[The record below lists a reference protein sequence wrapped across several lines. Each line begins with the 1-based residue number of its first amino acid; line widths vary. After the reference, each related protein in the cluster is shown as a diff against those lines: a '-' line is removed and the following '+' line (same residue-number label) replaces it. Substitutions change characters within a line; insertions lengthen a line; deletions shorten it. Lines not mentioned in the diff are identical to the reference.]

1 VFKSFRHSPARE
13 RRRNVVLLRA
23 LLLVATGGLL
33 LASTDGAARPA
44 ALALLIG
51 FLATDV
57 ALLFLPLRVVHTFRF
72 DLVIGG
78 LDTVLLGLGIHLAG
92 ESLGPLP
99 ISCLLMVLVV
109 AVAHFR
115 LHAVAGATAVSGL
128 HAWFV
133 LAHPET
139 ALAAPAFAVQIL
151 LLGGVALYYGYLVE
165 GLHRVRSLEEAEHLS
180 RRELLTLLDILDA
193 ITSSLDLYHVTGTIV
208 RKITTLIPATRC
220 SMLLIEQPSERCF
233 VMASHDDPNLRML
246 EIDLKKYP
254 EVRRAVET
262 RQPVMIRDIA
272 SDPLLESVRDGLK
285 HLDFLS
291 IMVVP
296 LTFGKD
302 VLGTLCIKTARAQ
315 REFSERELNFCN
327 AVARASANALKN
339 ALLHHQVTDE
349 SRRHRRTGRM
359 LSSVLDHTPDVVL
372 TTDEEGRITEFNVG
386 AEKLLGHSKAGI
398 VGGPVAA
405 LFEEGG
411 EELVRRVLAGETLDR
426 HRCQLRR
433 RDGDIAELELNLAP
447 LKDDADSVVG
457 TVWVGHDISE
467 LKATQ
472 LQLLQAEKLSAIGE
486 IISGVAHELNNP
498 LSGVLGFSQL
508 LMGRHEATPIS
519 ADLEKIHDAAL
530 RCQKIVKNLLAFARG
545 HAPSR
550 KYLGVNG
557 IIEKTLDLK
566 RYRLQVSDIEVR
578 TELEPGLPRTMLDF
592 HRIQQVL
599 LNLINNAEHAM
610 TETAGRSGRLFIRT
624 TSAGGSIRIEVTD
637 NGCGMDAK
645 TLERIFDP
653 FFTTKEEGKGT
664 GLGLSVSYGI
674 VKEHGGRIQAR
685 SRKGEGTT
693 FVIELPILAG
703 ESAPEEREAPVEA
716 PAPRRGGALRGHLLV
731 VDDEPMILD
740 LLLDILGE
748 AGHHM
753 DSAANG
759 AEACRKVAAR
769 QYDVVIT
776 DVRMPQMSGTELYR
790 KILALRPEMK
800 GRIVFMSGD
809 LIDEETARFLEETG
823 APAVAKPVEIAELLD
838 TVSRTLERSAA
849 RVPRSA

>member
-1 VFKSFRHSPARE
+1 MVKSFRYSPARE

-23 LLLVATGGLL
+23 LLLAATGGLL
-33 LASTDGAARPA
+33 LASLDGVARPA
-44 ALALLIG
+44 ALALLVG
-51 FLATDV
+51 FLLTDIV
-57 ALLFLPLRVVHTFRF
+57 LLLLPLRIVHTFRF

-78 LDTVLLGLGIHLAG
+78 LDTLFLALGIHFAG
-92 ESLGPLP
+92 ASLGALP
-99 ISCLLMVLVV
+99 VSCLLMALVV
-109 AVAHFR
+109 ALAHFR
-115 LHAVAGATAVSGL
+115 LHAVAGATAVSAL

-133 LAHPET
+133 LG
-139 ALAAPAFAVQIL
+139 AAAATPGSVFAVQML
-151 LLGGVALYYGYLVE
+151 LLGSVALYYGYLVE

-180 RRELLTLLDILDA
+180 RRELVTLLDILDA

-220 SMLLIEQPSERCF
+220 SMLLVEQPSDRCF

-254 EVRRAVET
+254 EVRKAIET
-262 RQPVMIRDIA
+262 RQSVMIRDVA
-272 SDPLLESVRDGLK
+272 SDPLLEAVRDGLK
-285 HLDFLS
+285 HMDFLS

-296 LTFGKD
+296 LTFGDD
-302 VLGTLCIKTARAQ
+302 VLGTLCIKTARAN

-359 LSSVLDHTPDVVL
+359 LSSVLDHTPDLVL
-372 TTDEEGRITEFNVG
+372 TTNSAGEVTEFNFG
-386 AEKLLGHSKAGI
+386 AETLLGHRKNDVIGTAGSE
-398 VGGPVAA
+398 

-411 EELVRRVLAGETLDR
+411 AELIQQVLSGATLDR
-426 HRCQLRR
+426 QHCRLRR
-433 RDGDIAELELNLAP
+433 FDGDVADLELNLAP
-447 LKDDADSVVG
+447 LKDDADRVVG
-457 TVWVGHDISE
+457 VVCVGHDISE

-519 ADLEKIHDAAL
+519 ADLEKIHDSAL
-530 RCQKIVKNLLAFARG
+530 RCQKIVRNLLAFARG
-545 HAPSR
+545 HAPTR

-566 RYRLQVSDIEVR
+566 RYRLQVNDIEVR

-610 TETAGRSGRLFIRT
+610 NGNGDRPGRLFIRT
-624 TSAGGSIRIEVTD
+624 SSVSGAIRIEVTD
-637 NGCGMDAK
+637 NGTGMDSK
-645 TLERIFDP
+645 TRERIFDP

-693 FVIELPILAG
+693 FVIELPVLAD
-703 ESAPEEREAPVEA
+703 ESAPDEPESRDERPVA
-716 PAPRRGGALRGHLLV
+716 RRHDTLRGHLLV

-740 LLLDILGE
+740 LLIDILGE
-748 AGHHM
+748 AGHRV
-753 DSAANG
+753 DSAASG
-759 AEACRKVAAR
+759 AEACRKVAVR
-769 QYDVVIT
+769 GYDLVIS
-776 DVRMPQMSGTELYR
+776 DVRMPQMSGTEMYR
-790 KILALRPEMK
+790 KVLALRPEMK

-809 LIDEETARFLEETG
+809 LIDEGTARFLEETG
-823 APAVAKPVEIAELLD
+823 APAVAKPVEIAELLE
-838 TVSRTLERSAA
+838 TVARILERSAA

>member
-1 VFKSFRHSPARE
+1 
-13 RRRNVVLLRA
+13 
-23 LLLVATGGLL
+23 
-33 LASTDGAARPA
+33 
-44 ALALLIG
+44 
-51 FLATDV
+51 
-57 ALLFLPLRVVHTFRF
+57 
-72 DLVIGG
+72 
-78 LDTVLLGLGIHLAG
+78 
-92 ESLGPLP
+92 
-99 ISCLLMVLVV
+99 
-109 AVAHFR
+109 
-115 LHAVAGATAVSGL
+115 VS
-128 HAWFV
+128 
-133 LAHPET
+133 
-139 ALAAPAFAVQIL
+139 APAFAVQIL
-151 LLGGVALYYGYLVE
+151 LLGSVALYYGYLVE

-180 RRELLTLLDILDA
+180 RRELITLLDILDA

-246 EIDLKKYP
+246 EIDLRKYP
-254 EVRRAVET
+254 EVRRAIET
-262 RQPVMIRDIA
+262 RQPVMIRDVA
-272 SDPLLESVRDGLK
+272 SDPLLASVRDGLK

-339 ALLHHQVTDE
+339 ALLHHQVSDE

-359 LSSVLDHTPDVVL
+359 LSSVLDHTPDLVL
-372 TTDEEGRITEFNVG
+372 TTDEEGRITEFNTG
-386 AEKLLGHSKAGI
+386 AEKLLGHRKADV
-398 VGGPVAA
+398 VGTPVASM
-405 LFEEGG
+405 FDQGG
-411 EELVRRVLAGETLDR
+411 EELVRRVLAGGTLDR
-426 HRCQLRR
+426 HHCQLRR
-433 RDGDIAELELNLAP
+433 ADGDVVELELNLAP
-447 LKDDADSVVG
+447 LRDDEDQVVG
-457 TVWVGHDISE
+457 TVWVGHDVSE

-519 ADLEKIHDAAL
+519 ADLERIHDSAL

-566 RYRLQVSDIEVR
+566 RYRLQVNDVEVR

-599 LNLINNAEHAM
+599 LNLINNAEHAIS
-610 TETAGRSGRLFIRT
+610 ENGGRAGRLFIRT
-624 TSAGGSIRIEVTD
+624 TSSGGEIRIEVTD
-637 NGCGMDAK
+637 NGAGMDSK
-645 TLERIFDP
+645 TLQRIFDP

-674 VKEHGGRIQAR
+674 IKEHGGRIHAR

-693 FVIELPILAG
+693 FVVELPILKG
-703 ESAPEEREAPVEA
+703 A
-716 PAPRRGGALRGHLLV
+716 PAAEEAEPQSRAPAVPPGGTRRGHLLV

-740 LLLDILGE
+740 LLIDILGE
-748 AGHHM
+748 AGHRV

-759 AEACRKVAAR
+759 GEACRKVAAR
-769 QYDVVIT
+769 AYDLVIT

-800 GRIVFMSGD
+800 GCIVFMSGD
-809 LIDEETARFLEETG
+809 LIDDETARFLEETK
-823 APAVAKPVEIAELLD
+823 APSVAKPVEIAELLD
-838 TVSRTLERSAA
+838 TVSRVLQQSADRVARSA
-849 RVPRSA
+849 